1 MKRVYTLFLLL
12 LCVQVQA
19 QNSALP
25 VWALGPFKRPAGVN
39 PVISPDSTTRFYDVL
54 RNRNI
59 DWESNDTFNPAA
71 IVRNNKVYVLY
82 RAEDKSG
89 IRIGERTSRIG
100 LAESSDGMTMKR
112 GLKPVL
118 YPGKDAQQQFEW
130 PGGCEDPRI
139 GVTPEGTYL
148 ILYTQW
154 NGKTPRLGAA
164 TSRDLKTWKKHG
176 PIFETAYQGKYL
188 NMASKSASILT
199 KLVDG
204 KLVITKVNGKY
215 WIYWGE
221 HHVYAA
227 TSTDLVNWA
236 PVLDQTGELAILM
249 SPRKGYFDSDL
260 TECGPPAVLTAKGIV
275 LLYNGKNL
283 PAEGRD
289 QKYTAN
295 SYCAGQAL
303 FSATAPGQFIARLD
317 QPYLIPSEP
326 FEKSGQYPAGTVF
339 TEGLVFF
346 KNQWLLY
353 YGCADSR
360 VGVAVAESGK

>member
-1 MKRVYTLFLLL
+1 MKKVLPLFLLL
-12 LCVQVQA
+12 LCVQLSAQTVQ
-19 QNSALP
+19 LP

-39 PVISPDSTTRFYDVL
+39 PVISPDSTTRFFDVL
-54 RNRNI
+54 RHRNI

-100 LAESSDGMTMKR
+100 LAESKDGITMKR
-112 GLKPVL
+112 RPTPVL
-118 YPGKDAQQQFEW
+118 FPGKDTQQEFEW

-139 GVTPEGTYL
+139 AVTADSTYL

-154 NGKTPRLGAA
+154 NGKIPRLGAA
-164 TSRDLKTWKKHG
+164 TSKDLRHWKKHG
-176 PIFETAYQGKYL
+176 PIFQKAYHGKYL
-188 NMASKSASILT
+188 NMATKSASILT
-199 KLVDG
+199 ELVGG
-204 KLVITKVNGKY
+204 KLVITKFKGEY

-227 TSTDLVNWA
+227 TSKDLVNWA
-236 PVLDQTGELAILM
+236 PVLDKNGELAILM

-260 TECGPPAVLTAKGIV
+260 TECGPPAVVTAKGIV

-283 PAEGRD
+283 PGEGRD
-289 QKYTAN
+289 EKYTAN

-303 FSATAPGQFIARLD
+303 FSAQDPAKFIARLD
-317 QPYLIPSEP
+317 QPYLVPSAP

-339 TEGLVFF
+339 TEGLVYF
-346 KNQWLLY
+346 KRQWLLY

-360 VGVAVAESGK
+360 VAVAVADGK